1 MDNNIIIKTIFP
13 NTSEDNIMAVDKLN
27 VGFFKELF
35 DTAKKITQDTIAS
48 SPIVGKNS
56 NLREL
61 ATVRGLDN
69 VKIGMSFEEEGEELP
84 EVADTKPK
92 AVERVTL
99 VINKLGKMVM
109 ELVSKMGLHEKVI
122 KFNKEASETNKKE
135 LEELKE
141 KVDVLKMKL
150 DAAEQHTDEI
160 QQRSMKGNIIIS
172 SPQRDRK
179 STL

>member
-1 MDNNIIIKTIFP
+1 
-13 NTSEDNIMAVDKLN
+13 MAVDKLN

-35 DTAKKITQDTIAS
+35 DTAKKITQHTIAS

-69 VKIGMSFEEEGEELP
+69 VKIGMSFEEVVEEVP

-150 DAAEQHTDEI
+150 DAAEQHNDEI
-160 QQRSMKGNIIIS
+160 QQRSMKGNLIIS
-172 SPQRDRK
+172 SPQRQGK
-179 STL
+179 PSLMVP